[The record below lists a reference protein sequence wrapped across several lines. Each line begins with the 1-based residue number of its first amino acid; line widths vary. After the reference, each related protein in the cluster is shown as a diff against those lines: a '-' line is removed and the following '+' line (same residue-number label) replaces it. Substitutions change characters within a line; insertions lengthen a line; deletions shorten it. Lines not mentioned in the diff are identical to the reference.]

1 MSKIKSV
8 GVRAIEVIGNLIIIS
23 LLLLAVV
30 SVKGKILGKK
40 TSDLFTKQ
48 EVEETLPHDIYK
60 PTNKQLKKAGFENH
74 DLHKIK
80 KGVWQ
85 VLGSNNNIVA
95 KVMWTTPYTNEI
107 IGYAGP
113 IPLLIFTDLN
123 NKITSIIDLDN
134 DETPHFMNSVIK
146 KGIIKQWIG
155 KDAKSI
161 SNFEPDALS
170 GATFTSVAINK
181 VMQKSYPIISN
192 SKTIKLK
199 SKSLDFKPLIAL
211 LIIALA
217 LYISFFKPANKK
229 IRITLLAINTIVLG
243 FWLGTFISLKAILG
257 WFENGMN
264 IYTSIAFFTIILLA
278 IVLPI
283 FFNKKRFYCTWV
295 CPFGSAQELA
305 GKITKKKV
313 VIPPRVMTYLRYSQT
328 IITLALFFSLWI
340 GLASDIIEYEPFS
353 AFLFQHASIPVI
365 IIAALTIITSVFVTK
380 PWCRFVCP
388 TGQIFNWIE
397 KL

>member
-8 GVRAIEVIGNLIIIS
+8 GVRAVEVIGNLIIIS

-40 TSDLFTKQ
+40 TTDLFTKQ
-48 EVEETLPHDIYK
+48 EVEKTIPKDTYK
-60 PTNKQLKKAGFENH
+60 PTKEELKKAGFENH

-85 VLGSNNNIVA
+85 VLGSNNKVVA
-95 KVMWTTPYTNEI
+95 KVMWTTPYANKI

-113 IPLLIFTDLN
+113 LPLLIFTDLN
-123 NKITSIIDLDN
+123 NKITNIIDLEN
-134 DETPHFMNSVIK
+134 DETPHFMNSVLE
-146 KGIIKQWIG
+146 KGIVKQWIG

-161 SNFEPDALS
+161 TNFQPDALS
-170 GATFTSVAINK
+170 GATFTSNAINK
-181 VMQKSYPIISN
+181 VIQKSYPIISN

-199 SKSLDFKPLIAL
+199 SKPFDSKPIIAL
-211 LIIALA
+211 IIIGLA
-217 LYISFFKPANKK
+217 LYISFFKPAKKK
-229 IRITLLAINTIVLG
+229 IRIALLTINTVVLG
-243 FWLGTFISLKAILG
+243 FWLGTFISFKAIIG

-264 IYTSIAFFTIILLA
+264 IYTSIAFFSIILLA

-313 VIPPRVMTYLRYSQT
+313 AIPPRVMNYLRYSQT

-365 IIAALTIITSVFVTK
+365 IIATLTIITSVFVSK
-380 PWCRFVCP
+380 PWCRFACP